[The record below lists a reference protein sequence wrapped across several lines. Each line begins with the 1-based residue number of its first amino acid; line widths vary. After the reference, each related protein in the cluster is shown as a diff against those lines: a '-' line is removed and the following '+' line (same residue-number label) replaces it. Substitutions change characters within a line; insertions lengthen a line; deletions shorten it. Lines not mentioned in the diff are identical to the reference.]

1 MGAAGEAEHQ
11 GVRVVLDTN
20 TVLSALLFP
29 RGRLSWIHDLWTAGR
44 ILPLVCRET
53 ARELIA
59 ALAYRKFELGEG
71 EIQTL
76 LAAYLPFTEAIDV
89 SDDTIADVPLCS
101 DPDDQKFLGLAAIGR
116 ADVLVSG
123 DRALLKLAKAVTFVI
138 ESPAEFR
145 NRFAE
150 E

>member
-1 MGAAGEAEHQ
+1 M
-11 GVRVVLDTN
+11 RVVLDTN

-29 RGRLSWIHDLWTAGR
+29 RGRLSWIRDLWTAGR
-44 ILPLVCRET
+44 ILPLVCSAT

-59 ALAYRKFELGEG
+59 ALAYPKFKLGES

-76 LAAYLPFTEAIDV
+76 LAGYLPFTEAIDV
-89 SDDTIADVPLCS
+89 SADTIADVPLCS
-101 DPDDQKFLGLAAIGR
+101 DPDDQKFLTLAAIGR

-123 DRALLKLAKAVTFVI
+123 DRAILKLTEPIPFAI

-145 NRFAE
+145 NRFA
-150 E
+150 